1 MYPVNID
8 WWIFHFRGY
17 EGHWALITLIFGYFY
32 QRKRSLKAGH
42 ELSWFNSAWSFS
54 ILSGFFFARLFHFLF
69 WDQKN
74 FFQKPILFFSSS
86 GGFAILGGTIGTAIG
101 AYLYCRFTKKDF
113 LHWCDSLMLPLSI
126 GLCISRIACFLNGD
140 GYGLPTSSIFC
151 ITFSENSDAW
161 MAEWRYLNQFYANQK
176 DPLGVISQIFK
187 DYVNLADIPLPDSL
201 IELKKRGIENLAQL
215 TQFYPPTASGNYKD
229 ELEKL
234 GLLPFPVIYP
244 RVHPTQIYEIF
255 ILSIFTIILKI
266 IENKSWSHKKLFFIF
281 WIFYGTNRFIIE
293 FFRGDRN
300 LLIGNFTNAQVISLF
315 LVIGSV
321 IFLFLIPPKVDTNQ
335 I

>member
-1 MYPVNID
+1 MYPVNIE

-32 QRKRSLKAGH
+32 QRKRSLKAGY
-42 ELSWFNSAWSFS
+42 ELHWFNSAWGYS

-74 FFQKPILFFSSS
+74 FLQNPILFFSSS

-101 AYLYCRFTKKDF
+101 AYLYCHFTKKDF
-113 LHWCDSLMLPLSI
+113 LYWCDSLMLPLAI

-140 GYGLPTSSIFC
+140 GYGLPTSSFLG

-176 DPLGVISQIFK
+176 DPLAVISQIFK

-201 IELKKRGIENLAQL
+201 SSLRQLGIENLAQL
-215 TQFYPPTASGNYKD
+215 SQFYPPTATGNYKV

-255 ILSIFTIILKI
+255 ILSIFTIILKV
-266 IENKSWSHKKLFFIF
+266 IETKSWSHKKLFFIF
-281 WIFYGTNRFIIE
+281 WMFYGTNRFIIE

-300 LLIGNFTNAQVISLF
+300 LLLGNFTNAQVISLV

-321 IFLFLIPPKVDTNQ
+321 LALFLNPPNEDIKQ